1 MKRILTR
8 AVAGLPVALF
18 TAVSASAQ
26 TGLIAH
32 YTFDVDGTATVGTD
46 AVFGASASVVTD
58 AVVGGGSLYL
68 SGSPPTDTL
77 GDDGAVSGN
86 DFDWSAGDTRTVA
99 FWMKATAG
107 DHGDEYSTMISLGS
121 GAGNGD
127 RFDIR
132 MDGDDLRLEV
142 QGGYAIASYAVA
154 DGTWHHV
161 AVVATDPA
169 TVASCE
175 YYIDGVPQGAFGG
188 STLDLDTKIGP
199 LRVGDSYHPGGR
211 DYKGHIDDVRLYDTA
226 LTDAE
231 IAALAQAEPGVGYC
245 FGDGSGAPCPCGN
258 DNDGTVAGAGCA
270 NGQYTSGALLT
281 GTGTASLSNDT
292 LVLIGQY
299 TENNQSGLYFQANN
313 DLSPG
318 NLWGDGLQCAGGG
331 LKRLGVRFSDA
342 SGYSDTSAWATPISV
357 KAGNITA
364 GDTKYYQLW
373 YRNPF
378 NSPCGNE
385 FNASNGYAITWAP

>member
-1 MKRILTR
+1 MNRIFSW
-8 AVAGLPVALF
+8 AVVGLPVVLA
-18 TAVSASAQ
+18 ASASGQ
-26 TGLIAH
+26 GLIAH

-46 AVFGASASVVTD
+46 ASLGTAASIDNLD
-58 AVVGGGSLYL
+58 AKVGGGSLYL
-68 SGSPPTDTL
+68 SGMPTTDTT
-77 GDDGAVSGN
+77 GDDGAVGGDN
-86 DFDWSAGDTRTVA
+86 WDWSVSDTRTVA

-107 DHGDEYSTMISLGS
+107 DHGDQWSTMISLGS
-121 GAGNGD
+121 NFGAGH

-132 MDGDDLRLEV
+132 LDGDSLRLEV
-142 QGGYAIASYAVA
+142 QSGGTSSGTVVA
-154 DGTWHHV
+154 DGTWHHIALV
-161 AVVATDPA
+161 AVDPA

-175 YYIDGVPQGAFGG
+175 YYVDGVPYGAFGG
-188 STLDLDTKIGP
+188 SGTALDTQLGP
-199 LRVGDSYHPGGR
+199 LRMGDSYQDTSR
-211 DYKGHIDDVRLYDTA
+211 DFKGNLDDIRLYDTA
-226 LTDAE
+226 LTAGE
-231 IAALAQAEPGVGYC
+231 IAALAQTDPGVGYC
-245 FGDGSGAPCPCGN
+245 FGDVGSGTPCPCGN
-258 DNDGTVAGAGCA
+258 DNDGSVPGAGCG
-270 NGQYTSGALLT
+270 NGQYASGALLT
-281 GTGTASLSNDT
+281 GTGVASLSNDT

-357 KAGNITA
+357 KAGNILA
-364 GDTKYYQLW
+364 GDTKHYQLW

-378 NSPCGNE
+378 MSPCGNQ